1 MSLCCHI
8 WTGVWRIKDD
18 CHIDTYNFVHVPCHP
33 CCVPPLSSPH
43 SCPISP
49 LSPLV
54 PLLYNN
60 NCVRHLHF
68 KQPKSSVVQ
77 RIQNKC
83 ADHYSNIGA
92 QADLDKA
99 GDIVVLYKTLGR
111 LQNNLNFIKN
121 YLLMNLNHH
130 AFYFL

>member
-1 MSLCCHI
+1 MLCS
-8 WTGVWRIKDD
+8 
-18 CHIDTYNFVHVPCHP
+18 
-33 CCVPPLSSPH
+33 PLSSPH
-43 SCPISP
+43 SRPISP

-60 NCVRHLHF
+60 NCVRHLQF

-99 GDIVVLYKTLGR
+99 GDIVVLYKILGK
-111 LQNNLNFIKN
+111 LQNNLSFIKK

>member
-1 MSLCCHI
+1 M
-8 WTGVWRIKDD
+8 
-18 CHIDTYNFVHVPCHP
+18 
-33 CCVPPLSSPH
+33 
-43 SCPISP
+43 
-49 LSPLV
+49 
-54 PLLYNN
+54 
-60 NCVRHLHF
+60 
-68 KQPKSSVVQ
+68 Q

-99 GDIVVLYKTLGR
+99 GDIVVLYKTLGK
-111 LQNNLNFIKN
+111 LQNNLSFIKN